1 MKHPR
6 MEIIIVLAL
15 FFWLAQMEKAKK
27 QKKAKAGRERDF
39 VPVPPTKEQEPVQL
53 DMLDELDELDDMT
66 PEDMTPEP
74 MDDLCEG
81 ARIETMEGKDPCH
94 PAKPMEGTDPCHPAT
109 LEQHVAQR
117 VTERKE
123 MQHRLRVNAQS
134 DVEEPVEEAS
144 EKPLEFTPEAMRQ
157 AFVMNE
163 ILTRPCERKRKMY
176 P

>member
-27 QKKAKAGRERDF
+27 QKKAKAGQERDF
-39 VPVPPTKEQEPVQL
+39 VSVPPTKEQEPVQL
-53 DMLDELDELDDMT
+53 DMLDELDDMT

-144 EKPLEFTPEAMRQ
+144 EMPLEFTPEAMRQ

>member
-1 MKHPR
+1 
-6 MEIIIVLAL
+6 MEIIIVIAL
-15 FFWLAQMEKAKK
+15 FLWLAQLEKAKK
-27 QKKAKAGRERDF
+27 QKKAKAGQERDF
-39 VPVPPTKEQEPVQL
+39 VPVPPVKTQTQEPIQL
-53 DMLDELDELDDMT
+53 DMLDELDDMT

-81 ARIETMEGKDPCH
+81 ARMETMEGKDPCH
-94 PAKPMEGTDPCHPAT
+94 PAEPMEGTDPCHPAA

-117 VTERKE
+117 VAERKE

-134 DVEEPVEEAS
+134 DIDVEEPVEEAS
-144 EKPLEFTPEAMRQ
+144 GMPLEFTPEAMRQ